1 MHFMSG
7 MSERMHHTRGE
18 DQGMLCETITL
29 YQPLTSWP
37 PGSNSNSLNLFFLI
51 FLMGIT
57 VSPPQNDL
65 KADCKVLF
73 KCLAQCVEYT
83 EL

>member
-7 MSERMHHTRGE
+7 MSERMHHARGE

-57 VSPPQNDL
+57 VSPIIAWGLNEYKNTQNC
-65 KADCKVLF
+65 A
-73 KCLAQCVEYT
+73 
-83 EL
+83 